1 MYHLYR
7 LINESNQDSIT
18 TVHGRLLKLTQNLW
32 YTWYKDRQT
41 LQTTVNNWSVGV
53 PHDVFTGG
61 TMVVHPVHLPGT
73 RLHILC
79 TTTVLVR
86 SMLHMVIVVHRAD
99 DSSRATKRRKVTMG
113 DGGYLPREVRRGL
126 CLPCLDSYVT
136 YVRTQR
142 IGLQIAHQS
151 SEEI

>member
-1 MYHLYR
+1 M
-7 LINESNQDSIT
+7 
-18 TVHGRLLKLTQNLW
+18 
-32 YTWYKDRQT
+32 
-41 LQTTVNNWSVGV
+41 
-53 PHDVFTGG
+53 FTGG
-61 TMVVHPVHLPGT
+61 TTLVHPVHLPGT

-113 DGGYLPREVRRGL
+113 DGGYLPREVSL
-126 CLPCLDSYVT
+126 LCLDSYVT

>member
-1 MYHLYR
+1 M
-7 LINESNQDSIT
+7 
-18 TVHGRLLKLTQNLW
+18 
-32 YTWYKDRQT
+32 
-41 LQTTVNNWSVGV
+41 
-53 PHDVFTGG
+53 FAGG
-61 TMVVHPVHLPGT
+61 TLLVHPVHLPGT
-73 RLHILC
+73 RLHDLC

-99 DSSRATKRRKVTMG
+99 DSNRAIKRRKVTMG
-113 DGGYLPREVRRGL
+113 DGGYLPREVS
-126 CLPCLDSYVT
+126 LPCLDSYVT